1 MKKYVYSFEE
11 GSAKLK
17 DLLGGKGSNL
27 AEMTKIGLNVPPG
40 YTVTTEACLEF
51 LDEGK
56 LTDEMKEQMKKAMM
70 ELEEEMDQKFG
81 SAENPLLVSV
91 RSGAAVSM
99 PGMMDTVLN
108 LGLNEETLK
117 GLIKKTDE
125 RFAYDSYRR
134 FINMFGEVVRGIP
147 HKEFEK
153 VMDEVKAER
162 DADRDVDLDAEG
174 MKEVTK
180 RYKDLVGDI
189 PSDPWEQLYEATKA
203 VFGSWDNDRAVRYRE
218 LNDLPHDMGTAVN
231 IQTMVYG
238 NTGKNSGSG
247 VAFTR
252 DPSTGE
258 RDIYGEFLRNAQ
270 GEDVVAGI
278 RTPLDISDLKEMW
291 PDIYEELR
299 EVCEILEEEYK
310 DMQDLE
316 FTVEDKELYILQT
329 RTGKRTPNAAVKIAH
344 DMHEEG
350 IISKEVAL
358 LRIEGDQVEKKL
370 HKRIDPEAEL
380 NKLTQGLN
388 ASPGAAF
395 GKVIFDTDEAE
406 KRGDDGESVI
416 LVRSETTP
424 DDIHGLAAAEG
435 VLTSR
440 GGMTSHAAVVA
451 RGMGKPCVAGAEK
464 INIDMENGYF
474 EVDGKRVEKDDIITI
489 DGTTGDVILGEAP
502 LIEPEF
508 TEEFENLLTWA
519 DEIRKMGVWTNA
531 DTPEDAEKAVEF
543 GAEGIGLCRT
553 EHMFFE
559 PNRLGK
565 VHEMIIAEDEEQR
578 MQALDE
584 LLPMQKKDF
593 KELFEVM
600 DGLPLTIRLLDPP
613 LHEFAPTDGE
623 SQKELAER
631 LDIDKQT
638 IEKRVKRLQ
647 EANPMLG
654 HRGCRL
660 GITYPEVYRMQVQ
673 AILEA
678 ASEIREEGIEVEPNI
693 MIPLAGNVKEV
704 ENVQEKVVNPVHKKV
719 FEDDDLKEVDYKV
732 GTMIEIP
739 RAALT
744 AGEIAREAEFFSFGT
759 NDLTQMGLG
768 FSRDDVGTFV
778 PKYLEEGII
787 DEDPFQVLDKE
798 GIGELVEIGTKRGRQ
813 TREDLSVGIC
823 GEHGGDPTSV
833 KFCYRADLDYVS
845 CSPYRVPVAR
855 IAAAQV
861 VIEDEKEVDEGVDGY

>member
-1 MKKYVYSFEE
+1 MTKYVYSFEE
-11 GSAKLK
+11 GSAEMK

-27 AEMTKIGLNVPPG
+27 AQMTQIGLKVPPG
-40 YTVTTEACLEF
+40 YTVTTEACLEY
-51 LDEGK
+51 LDEGEM
-56 LTDEMKEQMKKAMM
+56 TDEIKDQMKSYMN

-81 SAENPLLVSV
+81 DPEDPLLVSV

-99 PGMMDTVLN
+99 PGMMDTILN
-108 LGLNEETLK
+108 LGLNEKTLD
-117 GLIKKTDE
+117 GLIEKTDE

-147 HKEFEK
+147 HREFEK
-153 VMDEVKAER
+153 IMDEVKEKR
-162 DADRDVDLDAEG
+162 NADKDVDLEAEG
-174 MKEVTK
+174 MKEVTE
-180 RYKDLVGDI
+180 RYKELVGDI
-189 PSDPWEQLYEATKA
+189 PSDPWEQLIEATKA
-203 VFGSWDNDRAVRYRE
+203 VFASWDNERAVRYRN

-231 IQTMVYG
+231 VQVMVYG

-258 RDIYGEFLRNAQ
+258 NKIYGEFLQNAQ

-278 RTPLDISDLKEMW
+278 RTPLDIADLKDMW
-291 PDIYEELR
+291 PEIYEELA

-358 LRIEGDQVEKKL
+358 LRVEGDQVEKIL

-380 NKLTQGLN
+380 DKLTQGLN
-388 ASPGAAF
+388 ASPGAAS

-406 KRGDDGESVI
+406 NLGDEGESIV
-416 LVRSETTP
+416 LVRPETTP
-424 DDIHGLAAAEG
+424 EDIHGLAAAEG

-451 RGMGKPCVAGAEK
+451 RGMGKPCVAGAEE
-464 INIDMENGYF
+464 IDIDLDNEYF
-474 EVDGKRVEKDDIITI
+474 EVDGQKIEKGDIITI

-508 TEEFENLLTWA
+508 TVEFENLLKWA
-519 DEIRKMGVWTNA
+519 DDIRNMGVWTNA
-531 DTPEDAEKAVEF
+531 DTPKDAEKAIEF
-543 GAEGIGLCRT
+543 GAEGVGLCRT

-559 PNRLGK
+559 PERLD
-565 VHEMIIAEDEEQR
+565 VMQEMIISEDDQER
-578 MQALDE
+578 KKALDK
-584 LLPMQKKDF
+584 LMPMQKKDF
-593 KELFEVM
+593 KELFRVM

-613 LHEFAPTDGE
+613 LHEFAPTDKE
-623 SQKELAER
+623 TQKELAKRLGIDVESIKSKVER
-631 LDIDKQT
+631 LK
-638 IEKRVKRLQ
+638 

-660 GITYPEVYRMQVQ
+660 GITFPEIYKMQVRS
-673 AILEA
+673 ILEA
-678 ASEIREEGIEVEPNI
+678 ASEVQEEGIEVEPHI
-693 MIPLAGNVKEV
+693 MVPLVGKV
-704 ENVQEKVVNPVHKKV
+704 EEFKNVQEKVVEPVEEEV
-719 FEDDDLKEVDYKV
+719 FRDKQEVDYDV

-744 AGEIAREAEFFSFGT
+744 ADEIAKEADFFSFGT
-759 NDLTQMGLG
+759 NDLTQMGFG

-778 PKYLEEGII
+778 PNYLDEGIL
-787 DEDPFQVLDKE
+787 DDDPFQVLDSE
-798 GIGELVEIGTKRGRQ
+798 GIGELVKIGTERGRNIK
-813 TREDLSVGIC
+813 EGLSVGIC
-823 GEHGGDPTSV
+823 GEHGGEPSSV
-833 KFCYRADLDYVS
+833 KFCYRSDLDYVS

>member
-1 MKKYVYSFEE
+1 M
-11 GSAKLK
+11 K

-27 AEMTKIGLNVPPG
+27 AEMTQIGLNVPPG
-40 YTVTTEACLEF
+40 YTVTTEACLEY
-51 LDEGK
+51 LEEGEM
-56 LTDEMKEQMKKAMM
+56 TDEIKEQMKEYMRK
-70 ELEEEMDQKFG
+70 LEEQMGQRFG
-81 SAENPLLVSV
+81 DPEDPLLVSV

-99 PGMMDTVLN
+99 PGMMDTILN
-108 LGLNEETLK
+108 LGLNEETLE

-147 HKEFEK
+147 HNEFEK
-153 VMDEVKAER
+153 IMDEVKEKR
-162 DADRDVDLDAEG
+162 NADQDVDLDAEG
-174 MKEVTK
+174 MKEVTEK
-180 RYKDLVGDI
+180 YKELAGDI
-189 PSDPWEQLYEATKA
+189 PTDPWEQLVEATKA
-203 VFGSWDNDRAVRYRE
+203 VFGSWDNERAVRYRN

-231 IQTMVYG
+231 VQAMVFG
-238 NTGKNSGSG
+238 NTGETSGSG

-258 RDIYGEFLRNAQ
+258 NKVYGEFLKNAQ

-278 RTPLDISDLKEMW
+278 RTPLDISDLKDMW
-291 PDIYEELR
+291 PEIYEELE
-299 EVCEILEEEYK
+299 EVCKTLEEEYK

-350 IISKEVAL
+350 IISKKVAL
-358 LRIEGDQVEKKL
+358 LRVEGDQVEKIL
-370 HKRIDPEAEL
+370 HKRIDPNAEVE
-380 NKLTQGLN
+380 KLTQGLN
-388 ASPGAAF
+388 ASPGAAS

-406 KRGDDGESVI
+406 SRAKDGESVV
-416 LVRSETTP
+416 LVRPETTP
-424 DDIHGLAAAEG
+424 EDIHGLAAAEG

-451 RGMGKPCVAGAEK
+451 RGMGKPCVAGAEE
-464 INIDMENGYF
+464 IDIDLGEGYF
-474 EVDGKRVEKDDIITI
+474 EVDGQKIEKGDIITI

-508 TEEFENLLTWA
+508 TEEFENLLEWA
-519 DEIRKMGVWTNA
+519 DDIRKMGVWTNA
-531 DTPEDAEKAVEF
+531 DTPKDAEKAIEF
-543 GAEGIGLCRT
+543 GAEGVGLCRT

-559 PNRLGK
+559 PERLD
-565 VHEMIIAEDEEQR
+565 VMQEMIISEDDEER
-578 MQALDE
+578 KKALDQ

-593 KELFEVM
+593 KELFRVM

-613 LHEFAPTDGE
+613 LHEFAPTDKE
-623 SQKELAER
+623 TQKELAER
-631 LDIDKQT
+631 LGISLEEIKTKVD
-638 IEKRVKRLQ
+638 RLE

-660 GITYPEVYRMQVQ
+660 GITFPEIYKMQVK

-678 ASEIREEGIEVEPNI
+678 ASEVQEEGVEVEPHI
-693 MIPLAGNVKEV
+693 MVPLVGKVEELENVKE
-704 ENVQEKVVNPVHKKV
+704 KVVKPVEEEV
-719 FEDDDLKEVDYKV
+719 LDDRDEIDYDI
-732 GTMIEIP
+732 GTMIEVP

-744 AGEIAREAEFFSFGT
+744 ADEIAEEADFFSFGT
-759 NDLTQMGLG
+759 NDLTQMGFG

-778 PKYLEEGII
+778 PNYIEEGIL
-787 DEDPFQVLDKE
+787 DEDPFQVLDAK
-798 GIGELVEIGTKRGRQ
+798 GIGELVKIGTKKGREVK
-813 TREDLSVGIC
+813 EDLSVGIC
-823 GEHGGDPTSV
+823 GEHGGDPSSV
-833 KFCYRADLDYVS
+833 KFCYRSDLDYVS

-861 VIEDEKEVDEGVDGY
+861 VIEDEKEVDEGVEGY

>member
-1 MKKYVYSFEE
+1 MTKYVYSFEE
-11 GSAKLK
+11 GSAEMK

-27 AEMTKIGLNVPPG
+27 AEMTQIGLNVPPG
-40 YTVTTEACLEF
+40 YTVTTEACLEY
-51 LDEGK
+51 LEEGEM
-56 LTDEMKEQMKKAMM
+56 TDEIKEQMKEYMRK
-70 ELEEEMDQKFG
+70 LEEQMGQRFG
-81 SAENPLLVSV
+81 DPEDPLLVSV

-99 PGMMDTVLN
+99 PGMMDTILN
-108 LGLNEETLK
+108 LGLNEETLE

-147 HKEFEK
+147 HNEFEK
-153 VMDEVKAER
+153 IMDEVKEKR
-162 DADRDVDLDAEG
+162 NADQDVDLDAEG
-174 MKEVTK
+174 MKEVTEK
-180 RYKDLVGDI
+180 YKELAGDI
-189 PSDPWEQLYEATKA
+189 PTDPWEQLVEATKA
-203 VFGSWDNDRAVRYRE
+203 VFGSWDNERAVRYRN

-231 IQTMVYG
+231 VQAMVFG
-238 NTGKNSGSG
+238 NTGETSGSG

-258 RDIYGEFLRNAQ
+258 NKVYGEFLKNAQ

-278 RTPLDISDLKEMW
+278 RTPLDISDLKDMW
-291 PDIYEELR
+291 PEIYEELE
-299 EVCEILEEEYK
+299 EVCKTLEEEYK

-350 IISKEVAL
+350 IISKKVAL
-358 LRIEGDQVEKKL
+358 LRVEGDQVEKIL
-370 HKRIDPEAEL
+370 HKRIDPNAEVE
-380 NKLTQGLN
+380 KLTQGLN
-388 ASPGAAF
+388 ASPGAAS

-406 KRGDDGESVI
+406 SRAKDGESVV
-416 LVRSETTP
+416 LVRPETTP
-424 DDIHGLAAAEG
+424 EDIHGLAAAEG

-451 RGMGKPCVAGAEK
+451 RGMGKPCVAGAEE
-464 INIDMENGYF
+464 IDIDLGEGYF
-474 EVDGKRVEKDDIITI
+474 EVDGQKIEKGDIITI

-508 TEEFENLLTWA
+508 TEEFENLLEWA
-519 DEIRKMGVWTNA
+519 DDIRKMGVWTNA
-531 DTPEDAEKAVEF
+531 DTPKDAEKAIEF
-543 GAEGIGLCRT
+543 GAEGVGLCRT

-559 PNRLGK
+559 PERLD
-565 VHEMIIAEDEEQR
+565 VMQEMIISEDDEER
-578 MQALDE
+578 KKALDQ

-593 KELFEVM
+593 KELFRVM

-613 LHEFAPTDGE
+613 LHEFAPTDKE
-623 SQKELAER
+623 TQKELAER
-631 LDIDKQT
+631 LGISLEEIKTKVD
-638 IEKRVKRLQ
+638 RLE

-660 GITYPEVYRMQVQ
+660 GITFPEIYKMQVK

-678 ASEIREEGIEVEPNI
+678 ASEVQEEGVEVEPHI
-693 MIPLAGNVKEV
+693 MVPLVGKVEELENVKE
-704 ENVQEKVVNPVHKKV
+704 KVVKPVEEEV
-719 FEDDDLKEVDYKV
+719 LDDRDEIDYDI
-732 GTMIEIP
+732 GTMIEVP

-744 AGEIAREAEFFSFGT
+744 ADEIAEEADFFSFGT
-759 NDLTQMGLG
+759 NDLTQMGFG

-778 PKYLEEGII
+778 PNYIEEGIL
-787 DEDPFQVLDKE
+787 DEDPFQVLDAK
-798 GIGELVEIGTKRGRQ
+798 GIGELVKIGTKKGREVK
-813 TREDLSVGIC
+813 EDLSVGIC
-823 GEHGGDPTSV
+823 GEHGGDPSSV
-833 KFCYRADLDYVS
+833 KFCYRSDLDYVS

-861 VIEDEKEVDEGVDGY
+861 VIEDEKEVDEGVEGY

>member
-1 MKKYVYSFEE
+1 MNKYVYSFEE
-11 GSAKLK
+11 GSAEMK

-27 AEMTKIGLNVPPG
+27 AQMTQIGLKVPPG
-40 YTVTTEACLEF
+40 YTVTTEACLEY
-51 LDEGK
+51 LDEGEM
-56 LTDEMKEQMKKAMM
+56 TDEIKDQMKSYMN

-81 SAENPLLVSV
+81 DPEDPLLVSV

-99 PGMMDTVLN
+99 PGMMDTILN
-108 LGLNEETLK
+108 LGLNEKTLD
-117 GLIKKTDE
+117 GLIEKTDE

-147 HKEFEK
+147 HREFEK
-153 VMDEVKAER
+153 IMDEVKEKR
-162 DADRDVDLDAEG
+162 NADKDVDLEAEG
-174 MKEVTK
+174 MKEVTE
-180 RYKDLVGDI
+180 RYKELVGDI
-189 PSDPWEQLYEATKA
+189 PSDPWEQLIEATKA
-203 VFGSWDNDRAVRYRE
+203 VFASWDNQRAVRYRN

-231 IQTMVYG
+231 IQVMVYG

-258 RDIYGEFLRNAQ
+258 NKIYGEFLQNAQ

-278 RTPLDISDLKEMW
+278 RTPLDIADLKDMW
-291 PDIYEELR
+291 PEIYEELA

-358 LRIEGDQVEKKL
+358 LRVEGDQVEKIL

-380 NKLTQGLN
+380 DKLTQGLN
-388 ASPGAAF
+388 ASPGAAS

-406 KRGDDGESVI
+406 NLGDEGESIV
-416 LVRSETTP
+416 LVRPETTP
-424 DDIHGLAAAEG
+424 EDIHGLAAAEG

-451 RGMGKPCVAGAEK
+451 RGMGKPCVAGAEE
-464 INIDMENGYF
+464 IDIDLDNEYF
-474 EVDGKRVEKDDIITI
+474 EVDGQKIEKGDIITI

-508 TEEFENLLTWA
+508 TVEFENLLKWA
-519 DEIRKMGVWTNA
+519 DDIRNMGVWTNA
-531 DTPEDAEKAVEF
+531 DTPKDAEKAIEF
-543 GAEGIGLCRT
+543 GAEGVGLCRT

-559 PNRLGK
+559 PERLD
-565 VHEMIIAEDEEQR
+565 VMQEMIISEDDQER
-578 MQALDE
+578 KKALDK
-584 LLPMQKKDF
+584 LMPMQKKDF
-593 KELFEVM
+593 KELFRVM

-613 LHEFAPTDGE
+613 LHEFAPTDKE
-623 SQKELAER
+623 TQKELAKRLGIDVESIKSKVER
-631 LDIDKQT
+631 LK
-638 IEKRVKRLQ
+638 

-660 GITYPEVYRMQVQ
+660 GITFPEIYKMQVR

-678 ASEIREEGIEVEPNI
+678 ASEVQEEGIEVEPHI
-693 MIPLAGNVKEV
+693 MVPLVGKV
-704 ENVQEKVVNPVHKKV
+704 EEFKNVQEKVVEPVEEEV
-719 FEDDDLKEVDYKV
+719 FRDKQEVDYDV

-744 AGEIAREAEFFSFGT
+744 ADEIAKEADFFSFGT
-759 NDLTQMGLG
+759 NDLTQMGFG

-778 PKYLEEGII
+778 PNYLDEGIL
-787 DEDPFQVLDKE
+787 DDDPFQVLDSE
-798 GIGELVEIGTKRGRQ
+798 GIGELVKIGTERGRNIK
-813 TREDLSVGIC
+813 EGLSVGIC
-823 GEHGGDPTSV
+823 GEHGGEPSSV
-833 KFCYRADLDYVS
+833 KFCYRSDLDYVS

>member
-1 MKKYVYSFEE
+1 MNKYVYSFEE
-11 GSAKLK
+11 GSAEMK

-27 AEMTKIGLNVPPG
+27 AQMTQIGLKVPPG
-40 YTVTTEACLEF
+40 YTVTTEACLEY
-51 LDEGK
+51 LDEGEM
-56 LTDEMKEQMKKAMM
+56 TDEIKDQMKSYMN

-81 SAENPLLVSV
+81 DPEDPLLVSV

-99 PGMMDTVLN
+99 PGMMDTILN
-108 LGLNEETLK
+108 LGLNEKTLD
-117 GLIKKTDE
+117 GLIEKTDE

-147 HKEFEK
+147 HREFEK
-153 VMDEVKAER
+153 IMDEVKEKR
-162 DADRDVDLDAEG
+162 NADKDVDLEAEG
-174 MKEVTK
+174 MKEVTE
-180 RYKDLVGDI
+180 RYKELVGDI
-189 PSDPWEQLYEATKA
+189 PSDPWEQLIEATKA
-203 VFGSWDNDRAVRYRE
+203 VFASWDNQRAVRYRN

-231 IQTMVYG
+231 IQVMVYG

-258 RDIYGEFLRNAQ
+258 NKIYGEFLQNAQ

-278 RTPLDISDLKEMW
+278 RTPLDIADLKDMW
-291 PDIYEELR
+291 PEIYEELA

-358 LRIEGDQVEKKL
+358 LRVEGDQVEKIL

-380 NKLTQGLN
+380 DKLTQGLN
-388 ASPGAAF
+388 ASPGAAS

-406 KRGDDGESVI
+406 NLGDEGESIV
-416 LVRSETTP
+416 LVRPETTP
-424 DDIHGLAAAEG
+424 EDIHGLAAAEG

-451 RGMGKPCVAGAEK
+451 RGMGKPCVAGAEE
-464 INIDMENGYF
+464 IDIDLDNEYF
-474 EVDGKRVEKDDIITI
+474 EVDGQKIEKGDIITI

-508 TEEFENLLTWA
+508 TVEFENLLKWA
-519 DEIRKMGVWTNA
+519 DDIRNMGVWTNA
-531 DTPEDAEKAVEF
+531 DTPKDAEKAIEF
-543 GAEGIGLCRT
+543 GAEGVGLCRT

-559 PNRLGK
+559 PERLD
-565 VHEMIIAEDEEQR
+565 VMQEMIISEDDQER
-578 MQALDE
+578 KKALDK
-584 LLPMQKKDF
+584 LMPMQKKDF
-593 KELFEVM
+593 KELFRVM

-613 LHEFAPTDGE
+613 LHEFAPTDKE
-623 SQKELAER
+623 TQKELAKRLGIDVESIKSKVER
-631 LDIDKQT
+631 LK
-638 IEKRVKRLQ
+638 

-660 GITYPEVYRMQVQ
+660 GITFPEIYKMQVRS
-673 AILEA
+673 ILEA
-678 ASEIREEGIEVEPNI
+678 ASEVQEEGIEVEPHI
-693 MIPLAGNVKEV
+693 MVPLVGKV
-704 ENVQEKVVNPVHKKV
+704 EEFKNVQEKVVEPVEEEV
-719 FEDDDLKEVDYKV
+719 FRDKQEVDYDV

-744 AGEIAREAEFFSFGT
+744 ADEIAKEADFFSFGT
-759 NDLTQMGLG
+759 NDLTQMGFG

-778 PKYLEEGII
+778 PNYLDEGIL
-787 DEDPFQVLDKE
+787 DDDPFQVLDSE
-798 GIGELVEIGTKRGRQ
+798 GIGELVKIGTERGRNIK
-813 TREDLSVGIC
+813 EGLSVGIC
-823 GEHGGDPTSV
+823 GEHGGEPSSV
-833 KFCYRADLDYVS
+833 KFCYRSDLDYVS

>member
-1 MKKYVYSFEE
+1 M
-11 GSAKLK
+11 K

-27 AEMTKIGLNVPPG
+27 AEMTDIGLNVPPG
-40 YTVTTEACLEF
+40 YTVTTEACLEY
-51 LDEGK
+51 LEEG
-56 LTDEMKEQMKKAMM
+56 EMTKKIRKQMKKHMKKLEKKM
-70 ELEEEMDQKFG
+70 EQNFG
-81 SAENPLLVSV
+81 DPEDPLLVSV

-99 PGMMDTVLN
+99 PGMMDTILN
-108 LGLNEETLK
+108 LGLNDETLE

-147 HKEFEK
+147 HSEFEEI
-153 VMDEVKAER
+153 MDEVKEER
-162 DADRDVDLDAEG
+162 NADQDVDLDADG
-174 MKEVTK
+174 MKEVTE
-180 RYKDLVGDI
+180 RYKELVGDI
-189 PSDPWEQLYEATKA
+189 PSDPWEQLTEATKA
-203 VFGSWDNDRAVRYRE
+203 VFASWDNDRAVRYRN

-231 IQTMVYG
+231 VQAMVYG
-238 NTGKNSGSG
+238 NTGETSGSG

-258 RDIYGEFLRNAQ
+258 NKVYGEFLQNAQ

-278 RTPLDISDLKEMW
+278 RTPLDISELKEMW
-291 PDIYEELR
+291 PDIYEELE
-299 EVCEILEEEYK
+299 EVCQILEEEYK

-316 FTVEDKELYILQT
+316 FTVEDKELFILQT

-358 LRIEGDQVEKKL
+358 LRVEGDQIEKIL
-370 HKRIDPEAEL
+370 HKRIDPDAEL
-380 NKLTQGLN
+380 DKLTQGLN
-388 ASPGAAF
+388 ASPGAAT

-406 KRGDDGESVI
+406 KRGDEGESVV
-416 LVRSETTP
+416 LVRNETTP
-424 DDIHGLAAAEG
+424 EDIHGLAAAEG

-451 RGMGKPCVAGAEK
+451 RGMGKPCVAGAEE
-464 INIDMENGYF
+464 IDIDLANEYF
-474 EVDGKRVEKDDIITI
+474 EVDGKRIEEGDIITI

-508 TEEFENLLTWA
+508 TDEFKKLLGWA
-519 DEIRKMGVWTNA
+519 DEIRNMGVWTNA
-531 DTPEDAEKAVEF
+531 DTPKDAEKAIEF
-543 GAEGIGLCRT
+543 GAEGVGLCRT

-559 PNRLGK
+559 PERLE
-565 VHEMIIAEDEEQR
+565 VMQEMIISEDDEERQK
-578 MQALDE
+578 ALDK
-584 LLPMQKKDF
+584 LMPMQKKDF
-593 KELFEVM
+593 KELFRVM

-613 LHEFAPTDGE
+613 LHEFAPTDE
-623 SQKELAER
+623 ETQKELAR
-631 LDIDKQT
+631 KLDIDV
-638 IEKRVKRLQ
+638 EKIKSKVHRLE

-660 GITYPEVYRMQVQ
+660 GITFPEIYRMQVK

-678 ASEIREEGIEVEPNI
+678 ASEVKEEGIDVEPHI
-693 MIPLAGNVKEV
+693 MVPLVGKVEELKNVKE
-704 ENVQEKVVNPVHKKV
+704 KVVETVEEEV
-719 FEDDDLKEVDYKV
+719 FDGKSEVDYDV
-732 GTMIEIP
+732 GTMIEVP

-744 AGEIAREAEFFSFGT
+744 ADEIAGEADFFSFGT
-759 NDLTQMGLG
+759 NDLTQMGFG

-778 PKYLEEGII
+778 PNYLDEGIL
-787 DEDPFQVLDKE
+787 DEDPFQVLDPE
-798 GIGELVEIGTKRGRQ
+798 GIGELVKMGTERGRKVQ
-813 TREDLSVGIC
+813 EDLSVGIC
-823 GEHGGDPTSV
+823 GEHGGEPSSV
-833 KFCYRADLDYVS
+833 KFCYRSDLDYVS

-861 VIEDEKEVDEGVDGY
+861 VIEDEKEVDEGVEGY